1 VCARQID
8 PPSMKTTFV
17 AATLALAAL
26 FTTSCEQHKWSETS
40 KLFKAH
46 GDDHGHGEKA
56 DGHGKTDSHGEKK
69 EGEAAKH

>member
-1 VCARQID
+1 
-8 PPSMKTTFV
+8 MKTTFV

-46 GDDHGHGEKA
+46 GGEKGEHGAHGDDHGKA
-56 DGHGKTDSHGEKK
+56 DSHGEKK
-69 EGEAAKH
+69 EGEAKH

>member
-1 VCARQID
+1 
-8 PPSMKTTFV
+8 MKTTFV

-46 GDDHGHGEKA
+46 GGEKGEHGAHGDAKGHGDDHGKA
-56 DGHGKTDSHGEKK
+56 DSHGEKK
-69 EGEAAKH
+69 EGEAKH

>member
-1 VCARQID
+1 
-8 PPSMKTTFV
+8 MKTTFV

-46 GDDHGHGEKA
+46 GDEHGHGDAKDHGHGEKA